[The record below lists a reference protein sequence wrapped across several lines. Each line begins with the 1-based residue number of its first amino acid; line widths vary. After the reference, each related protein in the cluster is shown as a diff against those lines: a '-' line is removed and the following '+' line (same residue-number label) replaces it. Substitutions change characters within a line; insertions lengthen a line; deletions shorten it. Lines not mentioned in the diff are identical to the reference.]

1 MYIKPQHFVHLRLPF
16 YSQVVT
22 IHTIWFQRRDYHIQF
37 EVKFS
42 QHWLYEIKLYT
53 RFYMNNIGDQ
63 NEMSSQ
69 GAKYEMKM
77 ETWILVNEV
86 VWNASSI

>member
-1 MYIKPQHFVHLRLPF
+1 
-16 YSQVVT
+16 
-22 IHTIWFQRRDYHIQF
+22 
-37 EVKFS
+37 
-42 QHWLYEIKLYT
+42 
-53 RFYMNNIGDQ
+53 MNNIGDQ
-63 NEMSSQ
+63 NEMSLQ